1 MIVSNGIVDIQTKKQ
16 AQEFAIEMTKPV
28 LHETVGFKWGRTT
41 QSFLSG
47 AILYIKAKYPDPFIR
62 T

>member
-1 MIVSNGIVDIQTKKQ
+1 MIASNGIVDVQTKKQ
-16 AQEFAIEMTKPV
+16 AQVFAMEMTKQM

-47 AILYIKAKYPDPFIR
+47 AILYIKVKHKEHAHLF
-62 T
+62 